1 MKRAA
6 LITGGARGI
15 GLGISQCLAQEG
27 YDLAICGVR
36 EEAAVAKT
44 LQDLRSFGGQVV
56 YVKADVGD
64 REARS
69 LLVRE
74 VKTRLGRLH
83 VLVNNA
89 GVAPKERKDIL
100 EASEESFEWVFRVN
114 AHGPYFLTQAIANW
128 MIEQK
133 RQSND
138 FPGCIINISSI
149 SATVASVNR
158 GEYCI
163 SKAAIAMA
171 SSLWATRLAEFE
183 IPVYEVRPGIIETDM
198 TAGVRAKYDALIEQG
213 LLLQRRWG
221 TPQDVG
227 RAVAMLARGDLPYST
242 GQVILVD
249 GGLTVSRL

>member
-1 MKRAA
+1 MRRAA
-6 LITGGARGI
+6 LVTGGARGI
-15 GLGISQCLAQEG
+15 GLGISRSLAQEG

-36 EEAAVAKT
+36 APGDVEQVVH
-44 LQDLRSFGGQVV
+44 DLRRLGGKVV
-56 YVKADVGD
+56 YIQADVGD

-69 LLVRE
+69 FLVRE
-74 VKTRLGRLH
+74 AKTRLGRLQ

-133 RQSND
+133 RTSSGYS
-138 FPGCIINISSI
+138 GCIINISSI
-149 SATVASVNR
+149 SATVASINR

-171 SSLWATRLAEFE
+171 SLLWATRLAEFE

-198 TAGVRAKYDALIEQG
+198 TAGVRPKYDALIEQG
-213 LLLQRRWG
+213 LLLQKRWG

-227 RAVAMLARGDLPYST
+227 KAVAMLARGDLPYST
-242 GQVILVD
+242 GQVVVLD
-249 GGLTVSRL
+249 GGMTVSRL

>member
-15 GLGISQCLAQEG
+15 GLGISQCLAREG

-36 EEAAVAKT
+36 EEAAVEKVI
-44 LQDLRSFGGQVV
+44 QDLRSFGGQAV
-56 YVKADVGD
+56 YFRADVSD

-69 LLVRE
+69 LMVRE
-74 VKTRLGRLH
+74 VKNRLGRLH

-133 RQSND
+133 RASNG
-138 FPGCIINISSI
+138 FSGCIINVSSI
-149 SATVASVNR
+149 SATVASINR

-171 SSLWATRLAEFE
+171 SLLWATRLAEFD

-213 LLLQRRWG
+213 LLLQKRWG

-227 RAVAMLARGDLPYST
+227 RAVAMLARGDLPYAT

-249 GGLTVSRL
+249 GGLTVPRL

>member
-1 MKRAA
+1 MRRAA
-6 LITGGARGI
+6 LVTGGARGI
-15 GLGISQCLAQEG
+15 GLGISRSLAQEG

-36 EEAAVAKT
+36 APADVEPVVD
-44 LQDLRSFGGQVV
+44 DLRSLGGEVV
-56 YVKADVGD
+56 YIQADVGD

-74 VKTRLGRLH
+74 AKTRLGRLQ

-133 RQSND
+133 RASSGYS
-138 FPGCIINISSI
+138 GCIINISSI
-149 SATVASVNR
+149 SATVASINR

-171 SSLWATRLAEFE
+171 SLLWATRLAEFE

-198 TAGVRAKYDALIEQG
+198 TAGVRPKYDALIEQG
-213 LLLQRRWG
+213 LLLQKRWG

-227 RAVAMLARGDLPYST
+227 KAVAMLARGDLPYST
-242 GQVILVD
+242 GQVVVLD
-249 GGLTVSRL
+249 GGMTVSRL

>member
-1 MKRAA
+1 MRRAA
-6 LITGGARGI
+6 LVTGGTRGI
-15 GLGISQCLAQEG
+15 GLGISRSLAQEG

-36 EEAAVAKT
+36 APDDVEQVVH
-44 LQDLRSFGGQVV
+44 DLRSLGGEVV
-56 YVKADVGD
+56 YIQADVGD

-74 VKTRLGRLH
+74 AKTRLGRLQ

-133 RQSND
+133 RTSSGYS
-138 FPGCIINISSI
+138 GCIINISSI
-149 SATVASVNR
+149 SATVASINR

-171 SSLWATRLAEFE
+171 SLLWATRLAEFE

-198 TAGVRAKYDALIEQG
+198 TAGVRPKYDALIEQG
-213 LLLQRRWG
+213 LLLQKRWG

-227 RAVAMLARGDLPYST
+227 KAVAMLARGDLPYST
-242 GQVILVD
+242 GQVVVLD
-249 GGLTVSRL
+249 GGMTVSRL

>member
-36 EEAAVAKT
+36 EEAAVEQVI
-44 LQDLRSFGGQVV
+44 QDLRSSGGQVV
-56 YVKADVGD
+56 YIRADVGD

-69 LLVRE
+69 LMVRE
-74 VKTRLGRLH
+74 VKTRLGRLN

-89 GVAPKERKDIL
+89 GVAPRERKDIL
-100 EASEESFEWVFRVN
+100 EASEESFEWVLRVN
-114 AHGPYFLTQAIANW
+114 AVGPYFLTQAIANW

-133 RQSND
+133 RESSG
-138 FPGCIINISSI
+138 FSGCIVNISSI

-198 TAGVRAKYDALIEQG
+198 TAGVRTKYDALIEQG

-221 TPQDVG
+221 MPQDVG
-227 RAVAMLARGDLPYST
+227 RAVAVLARGDLPYST

>member
-36 EEAAVAKT
+36 EEAAVEQVI
-44 LQDLRSFGGQVV
+44 QDLRSSGGQVV
-56 YVKADVGD
+56 YFRADVGD

-69 LLVRE
+69 LMVRE
-74 VKTRLGRLH
+74 VKTRLGRLN

-89 GVAPKERKDIL
+89 GVAPRERKDIL

-114 AHGPYFLTQAIANW
+114 AVGPYFLTQAIANW

-133 RQSND
+133 RESSG
-138 FPGCIINISSI
+138 FSGCIVNISSI

-227 RAVAMLARGDLPYST
+227 RAVAVLARGDLPYST

>member
-15 GLGISQCLAQEG
+15 GLGISRCLAQEG

-36 EEAAVAKT
+36 EEAAVAKV
-44 LQDLRSFGGQVV
+44 LQELRSFGGRVV
-56 YVKADVGD
+56 YVQADVGD

-69 LLVRE
+69 LMVRE
-74 VKTRLGRLH
+74 VKTRLNRLH

-89 GVAPKERKDIL
+89 GVAPRERKDIL

-133 RQSND
+133 RASSA
-138 FPGCIINISSI
+138 FSGCIINISSI
-149 SATVASVNR
+149 SATVASINR

-171 SSLWATRLAEFE
+171 SSLWAVRLAEFE

-198 TAGVRAKYDALIEQG
+198 TAGVRAKYDALIERG

>member
-36 EEAAVAKT
+36 EKAAVEKV
-44 LQDLRSFGGQVV
+44 LQKLRSFGGYVV
-56 YVKADVGD
+56 YVQADVGD

-69 LLVRE
+69 LMVRE
-74 VKTRLGRLH
+74 VKTRLGRLD

-114 AHGPYFLTQAIANW
+114 AVGPYFLTQAIANW

-133 RQSND
+133 RVSSG
-138 FPGCIINISSI
+138 FSGCIINISSI

-198 TAGVRAKYDALIEQG
+198 TAGVHAKYDALIEQG